1 MTHKWYRFNDAQ
13 VELIDE
19 KSLLEEIGAREPAA
33 ANEGDA
39 ATTADATT
47 AAGTATTATA
57 SADTAAAAASDTT
70 SGKGTDA
77 ATTGAGGGA
86 GGGAGAGADGDDKVT
101 KDGSTITPKK
111 KEKKE
116 EVPKQAGGDPMANA
130 YMLVYRR
137 VDDSTAPKPI
147 TDKVTAAHTRVHDF
161 PSLHQ
166 ARLMWSR
173 EGLFTPGPP

>member
-1 MTHKWYRFNDAQ
+1 MRQDWVTHKWYRFNDAQ

-33 ANEGDA
+33 ATEGGAVAEEGDA
-39 ATTADATT
+39 ATTADAAAADATT
-47 AAGTATTATA
+47 ATGTATTATA
-57 SADTAAAAASDTT
+57 SADTAAAASDTT
-70 SGKGTDA
+70 SDKGTDA

-101 KDGSTITPKK
+101 KDGSTITPK

-147 TDKVTAAHTRVHDF
+147 TDKVTDAHT
-161 PSLHQ
+161 
-166 ARLMWSR
+166 
-173 EGLFTPGPP
+173 